1 MSGLVANAAPSFR
14 PDNDKLLDK
23 PIGFADARSTVLISA
38 VATHVP
44 AAGRRRSKK
53 NISD

>member
-23 PIGFADARSTVLISA
+23 PIGFADARSTVLNICCSNSCA
-38 VATHVP
+38 S
-44 AAGRRRSKK
+44 RRRLAQ
-53 NISD
+53 